1 MATNEPQTV
10 EEIEAEILAILE
22 DCQRRGL
29 SKDEIR
35 EIFSPLGLPEP
46 KSTPRQNRNKQGQ
59 EDKGQQR
66 RRNRQHSGGEDEE
79 SGGGTWKRTVLYIA
93 MVVVVGAFA
102 VQFYEDELKGIR
114 FHALAIIRITL
125 IKVILK
131 YILQKAI

>member
-1 MATNEPQTV
+1 MATNDPQTV

-46 KSTPRQNRNKQGQ
+46 KSTPRHNRTKQGQ
-59 EDKGQQR
+59 EGKVRLRQRTGQH
-66 RRNRQHSGGEDEE
+66 RQVEDEE
-79 SGGGTWKRTVLYIA
+79 SSVGTWKRTVLYIA
-93 MVVVVGAFA
+93 MVAVVGAFA

-125 IKVILK
+125 IKVILE
-131 YILQKAI
+131 